1 MENALHHE
9 RLRLK
14 DYERFAELYSI
25 PEERFR
31 LFVHLYDI
39 DELQAAVPEYPTV
52 AQREAFNKVL
62 GAEGVSAYLDY
73 YKTANTFE
81 LVMQWQEELD
91 DFSRH
96 AMSFND
102 FSEE

>member
-1 MENALHHE
+1 MKNALHHE

-14 DYERFAELYSI
+14 DYERFANLYSI
-25 PEERFR
+25 PDEQFR

-39 DELQAAVPEYPTV
+39 DELSANMPEYPTV
-52 AQREAFNKVL
+52 QQREALQKVL
-62 GAEGVSAYLDY
+62 GAEGISAYLDY

-96 AMSFND
+96 AISYKD
-102 FSEE
+102 FRG